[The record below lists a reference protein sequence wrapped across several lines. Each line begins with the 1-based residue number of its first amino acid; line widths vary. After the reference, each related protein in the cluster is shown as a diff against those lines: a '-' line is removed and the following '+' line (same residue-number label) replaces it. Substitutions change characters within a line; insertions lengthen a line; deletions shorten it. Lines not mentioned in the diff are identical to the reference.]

1 MQPTMEILERIRENS
16 KAHQDE
22 VFTRLFRY
30 MLRPDIYYVAY
41 KNLYANRGAVT
52 KGVNDD
58 TADGFSEEKIN
69 KIIVSLA
76 SDQYTPSPVRRTYI
90 QKKNSKKKRPLG
102 IPTFTDKLV
111 QEVMRM
117 VLEAVYEPVFMNCSH
132 GFRPNRSC
140 HTALKE
146 IQHSFTGV
154 RWFVEGDIK
163 GCFDNIDHATLVG
176 CINRKIKDARLVKLI
191 YRFLKAGYMEDWN
204 YHATYS
210 GTPQGGIISPLLA
223 NIYLH
228 ELDKFI
234 GRLKQEFD
242 KPSAE
247 KSTPEYKQIQNKL
260 YNVRRRIPNAKNEG
274 LRQALIAEHK
284 EIRKEMLKTPAK
296 SQTDKKIVYVR
307 YADDFLIG
315 VNGNAED
322 CKWIKAA
329 IAGFMR
335 DTLKMELSEEKTLI
349 THSSQYARFL
359 GYDVRVRR
367 NGEVKPSGMGF
378 TKRTLNNKVEL
389 AIPLNDNIRAFL
401 FANKV
406 VEQDS
411 NGKMV
416 PVHRKSLLRL
426 TDLETVSAYNAEL
439 RGICNYYQLAS
450 NFHKLNY
457 FTYLMEYS
465 CLKTLAARH
474 KCTMAKIRK
483 TFKDGH
489 GKWGVPYETKRG
501 IKRMYFAKY
510 SECKSGNKMC
520 DVIPNLT
527 SAHLY
532 AVTTFEGRLKAKV
545 CELCGT
551 TESRCYE
558 IHHVNKLKN
567 LKGKELWERIMLAKR
582 RKTIV
587 VCHKCHLKIHNRS
600 SKIE

>member
-1 MQPTMEILERIRENS
+1 
-16 KAHQDE
+16 
-22 VFTRLFRY
+22 
-30 MLRPDIYYVAY
+30 
-41 KNLYANRGAVT
+41 
-52 KGVNDD
+52 
-58 TADGFSEEKIN
+58 
-69 KIIVSLA
+69 
-76 SDQYTPSPVRRTYI
+76 
-90 QKKNSKKKRPLG
+90 
-102 IPTFTDKLV
+102 
-111 QEVMRM
+111 
-117 VLEAVYEPVFMNCSH
+117 
-132 GFRPNRSC
+132 
-140 HTALKE
+140 
-146 IQHSFTGV
+146 
-154 RWFVEGDIK
+154 
-163 GCFDNIDHATLVG
+163 
-176 CINRKIKDARLVKLI
+176 
-191 YRFLKAGYMEDWN
+191 MEDWN
-204 YHATYS
+204 YHDTYS

-389 AIPLNDNIRAFL
+389 AIPLNDKIRAFL

-416 PVHRKSLLRL
+416 PVHRKPCCCL

-439 RGICNYYQLAS
+439 RGLCNYYQLAMQ
-450 NFHKLNY
+450 FHQAQL
-457 FTYLMEYS
+457 FYLS
-465 CLKTLAARH
+465 
-474 KCTMAKIRK
+474 
-483 TFKDGH
+483 DGVQLP
-489 GKWGVPYETKRG
+489 KNPC
-501 IKRMYFAKY
+501 
-510 SECKSGNKMC
+510 S
-520 DVIPNLT
+520 
-527 SAHLY
+527 
-532 AVTTFEGRLKAKV
+532 KAQMHD
-545 CELCGT
+545 G
-551 TESRCYE
+551 
-558 IHHVNKLKN
+558 
-567 LKGKELWERIMLAKR
+567 
-582 RKTIV
+582 
-587 VCHKCHLKIHNRS
+587 
-600 SKIE
+600 